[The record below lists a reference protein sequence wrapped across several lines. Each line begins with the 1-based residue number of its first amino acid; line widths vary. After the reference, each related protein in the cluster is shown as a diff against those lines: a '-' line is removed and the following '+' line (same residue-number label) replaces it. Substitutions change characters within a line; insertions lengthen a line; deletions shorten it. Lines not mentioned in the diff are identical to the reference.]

1 MSCEKIEP
9 VKRINDCGLLSDY
22 LVFKIEKHQK
32 YSLDKLLKSE
42 KPDTVYRIQAVDKIR
57 SPQQNNLFHGPIL
70 DAIVNWMG
78 DTDRDYFKAY
88 LKHKFLTEVG
98 EDGKKKTKRTSELTV
113 QEFNLFINKCATWII
128 DNGGGQY
135 LPPDIMPM

>member
-1 MSCEKIEP
+1 MSCAKIEP
-9 VKRINDCGLLSDY
+9 VTRIRNHALP
-22 LVFKIEKHQK
+22 LVFQVAIYQNS
-32 YSLDKLLKSE
+32 SLEKLLKSE
-42 KPDTVYRIQAVDKIR
+42 KEDTVYRIQAVDKIR

-70 DAIVNWMG
+70 DAMVNWQG
-78 DTDRDYFKAY
+78 DTDRDYWKAV
-88 LKHKFLTEVG
+88 LKHKFLRMQNDEGVLITRG
-98 EDGKKKTKRTSELTV
+98 TSELTV

>member
-1 MSCEKIEP
+1 MSCAKIEP
-9 VKRINDCGLLSDY
+9 VKRIKHLIQDDTLE
-22 LVFKIEKHQK
+22 FKIEQYQK
-32 YSLDKLLKSE
+32 SSLEKLLKSE
-42 KPDTVYRIQAVDKIR
+42 KDDTVYRIQAVDKIR

-70 DAIVNWMG
+70 DAMVNWQG
-78 DTDRDYFKAY
+78 DTDRDYWKAV
-88 LKHKFLTEVG
+88 LKHKFLRMQNDEGVLITRG
-98 EDGKKKTKRTSELTV
+98 TSELTV